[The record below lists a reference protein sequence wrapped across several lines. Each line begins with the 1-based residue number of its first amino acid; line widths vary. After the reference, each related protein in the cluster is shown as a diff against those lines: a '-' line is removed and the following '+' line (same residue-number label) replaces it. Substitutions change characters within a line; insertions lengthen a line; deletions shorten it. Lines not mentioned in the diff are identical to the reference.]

1 LTYAQISDGVVEN
14 TIILD
19 DVSLIPQFAAGFD
32 YFVRIDELDPVPGI
46 GWSYDGNN
54 FSPPAGD

>member
-1 LTYAQISDGVVEN
+1 MTYAQISDGVVEN